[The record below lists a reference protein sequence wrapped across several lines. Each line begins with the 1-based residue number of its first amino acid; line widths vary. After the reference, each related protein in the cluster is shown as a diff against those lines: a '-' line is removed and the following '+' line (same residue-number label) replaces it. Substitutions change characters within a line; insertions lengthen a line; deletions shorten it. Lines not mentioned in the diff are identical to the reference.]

1 MSVLEFNKISNSKCY
16 LISTF
21 FAVFSYLFF
30 SCESLAITLN
40 EALEAAYEHNVVLKS
55 EREVL
60 KIKDEE
66 IMQIISKMLPSI
78 SIAKEKLNIKQ
89 TPSDERKDQGY
100 RTERANDIKGHF
112 VLSQNLYRGGSDFA
126 SLIVAR
132 NSIEAARAEL
142 KDKEQRILLSVIESF
157 FKLKALNDK
166 HRNAKEMEQKIK
178 KYMDATEQRFKA
190 GTVTRTDVA
199 KIQAA
204 YASSKAKKSQYW
216 SEFISEK
223 TKFKNLI
230 GLDDDIAVQSESKL
244 EVKIPSTVD
253 EAVAIALKNNPQIHI
268 GNFSKRA
275 SAENVKVHMGSLLPV
290 VDLKH
295 QVDDLTHAS
304 VRSSDRGLKLNQVTS
319 LEVTM
324 PIFDGGNRWSKVRAA
339 KNDSKRTEYH
349 VMNIYNEVSQ
359 AATSAWLAVVAEK
372 EILKSRRESFKASK
386 VTYEG
391 AKAEE
396 EAGVRASIDVIEAYY
411 EYFQSYEQYIDAK
424 TNHWLSLYSL
434 KMVLGECTAEGLKLK
449 VKLYDPL
456 ANYNRIKFQLIGAY

>member
-1 MSVLEFNKISNSKCY
+1 MQVKQLNKNLFLQMNLINIFGILMFWGCY
-16 LISTF
+16 
-21 FAVFSYLFF
+21 
-30 SCESLAITLN
+30 SCKSFAITLN
-40 EALEAAYEHNVVLKS
+40 EALEYAYKNNVALKS
-55 EREVL
+55 DREVL
-60 KIKDEE
+60 KAKDEE
-66 IMQIISKMLPSI
+66 IMQIIARMLPSI
-78 SIAKEKLNIKQ
+78 SISKEKLNIKQ
-89 TPSDERKDQGY
+89 TPTDESQEQGY
-100 RTERANDIKGHF
+100 KTEKTSGLRGHL
-112 VLSQNLYRGGSDFA
+112 VLSQNIYRGGSDFA
-126 SLIVAR
+126 SLTVAR

-142 KDKEQRILLSVIESF
+142 KDKEQRMLLSVVESF

-166 HRNAKEMEQKIK
+166 YCNAKEMEQKIK
-178 KYMDATEQRFKA
+178 KYMHATEQRFKA

-199 KIQAA
+199 RIQAA

-230 GLDDDIAVQSESKL
+230 GLDEDITVQSESKQ

-275 SAENVKVHMGSLLPV
+275 SAENVKVHMGSLLPTI
-290 VDLKH
+290 DLKH

-304 VRSSDRGLKLNQVTS
+304 LRSSDRGLKLNQVTS
-319 LEVTM
+319 LEVTI

-339 KNDSKRTEYH
+339 KNDSKRIEYN

-359 AATSAWLAVVAEK
+359 AATKAWSAVTAEK
-372 EILKSRRESFKASK
+372 EILKSREESLKASK

-396 EAGVRASIDVIEAYY
+396 EAGIRASIDVIEAYY
-411 EYFQSYEQYIDAK
+411 EYFQSYDQYIDAK
-424 TNHWLSLYSL
+424 TNYWLSLYSL

-449 VKLYDPL
+449 VKVYDPL
-456 ANYNRIKFQLIGAY
+456 ANYNKIKFQLIGAY